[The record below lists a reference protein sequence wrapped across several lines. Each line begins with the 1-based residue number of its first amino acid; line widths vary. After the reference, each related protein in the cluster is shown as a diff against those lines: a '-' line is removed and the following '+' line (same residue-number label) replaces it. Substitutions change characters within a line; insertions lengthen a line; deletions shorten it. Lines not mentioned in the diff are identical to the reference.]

1 MATKPAAQKKPAAK
15 PAVKK
20 PAGEKTVEPEGV
32 GIKELA
38 AKLNR
43 DPKSVRA
50 SIRRLKGGAQVGRGG
65 RYRWES
71 EADPAFVELY
81 DKLSSKTEVK
91 Q

>member
-1 MATKPAAQKKPAAK
+1 MATKPATQKKPAAK

-20 PAGEKTVEPEGV
+20 PAGETTVETEGV

-43 DPKSVRA
+43 EPKSVRA

-71 EADPAFVELY
+71 ETDPAFVEIYQALT
-81 DKLSSKTEVK
+81 KAEAK
-91 Q
+91 